1 MSIENKGQIVAGSI
15 NDLNTHP
22 AYALKKARQVA
33 EIILRDNNATDN
45 ERALADCII
54 ALYRNMGRSYDR

>member
-1 MSIENKGQIVAGSI
+1 MENKGLLVMGSI
-15 NDLNTHP
+15 NDLNAHP

-33 EIILRDNNATDN
+33 ETILRDDNATDN

-54 ALYRNMGRSYDR
+54 ALHRNMRRSYDR